1 MSCIDPLDNTLLALM
16 EDSKLNLKEAAHMAH
31 ALELPSLES
40 ICTTRIRDLDA
51 DQIRTLAVTLKRSAN
66 ELLGL

>member
-1 MSCIDPLDNTLLALM
+1 MSCTDPLDNTLLALM
-16 EDSKLNLKEAAHMAH
+16 EDSNLNLEEASRMAR

-40 ICTTRIRDLDA
+40 ICTTRIRDLYA

-66 ELLGL
+66 ELMGL